1 MRQIL
6 ICITLLCLLNN
17 NILANEQD
25 IIRNY
30 IKQNFPSNFLVNDAQ
45 VSQLTWI
52 LRHQRQTFDMD
63 PILRKPDI
71 HIEISRALTRLYC
84 ARLLRDGSR
93 DAYNRFVQAQIDT
106 HINNPLTF
114 ASFNQLA
121 QHIQQISA
129 QDYALLETATILSAV
144 SLSKVAA
151 QLAQQAMHDVKDV
164 NDNLEFLA
172 ITLRGK
178 NTIYPLADQ
187 MSFTNEAAQKIF
199 YVLFP
204 PHTNFR
210 HMLYTEGGIG
220 MFNYLRTMMA
230 HKFIDKSMLD
240 LWYAHWVINI
250 AGFRGYVNQHGS
262 IYLNE
267 DVMQAMEYLRMLIY
281 TMLDD
286 PNFDPLIP
294 YLEYRAKLLGFQQLP
309 NDKKWFFTHLACL
322 LRLYNIPDG
331 KKLYANLA
339 KLSESDTQFLR
350 DNYMNGLRDNTQVI
364 HTHVPAFFAN
374 AIALTN
380 DLTQVIT
387 QLLPVYNGILKQHAE
402 LNLPNRLSFNNLCA
416 TQNLQKLLNKNAAK
430 QQRFVITVDGQ
441 IELIDA

>member
-6 ICITLLCLLNN
+6 ICIILLLLLNN
-17 NILANEQD
+17 NVLANEQD

-30 IKQNFPSNFLVNDAQ
+30 IKQNFPANFIVNDAQ
-45 VSQLTWI
+45 ISQLTWI
-52 LRHQRQTFDMD
+52 LRHERQTFDMD
-63 PILRKPDI
+63 PIVGKPDL
-71 HIEISRALTRLYC
+71 HVEISRALTRLYC

-93 DAYNRFVQAQIDT
+93 NAYNNFVQAQIDM
-106 HINNPLTF
+106 HVNNPLTF
-114 ASFNQLA
+114 TSFNQLA
-121 QHIQQISA
+121 RHIQQISA

-144 SLSKVAA
+144 SMSKAAA
-151 QLAQQAMHDVKDV
+151 QLAHQAMHNVIDV

-178 NTIYPLADQ
+178 NNIYPLADQ
-187 MSFTNEAAQKIF
+187 MSFTNEAAHKIF

-220 MFNYLRTMMA
+220 MFNYLRAMIA
-230 HKFIDKSMLD
+230 HKFIDKNMLD

-267 DVMQAMEYLRMLIY
+267 NVVQAMEHLRMLIY

-286 PNFDPLIP
+286 PNFDPLMP
-294 YLEYRAKLLGFQQLP
+294 YLEYRAKLLGFERLP
-309 NDKKWFFTHLACL
+309 NDKKWFFTHVGCL
-322 LRLYNIPDG
+322 LRLYNITDG
-331 KKLYANLA
+331 KRLYDNLTN
-339 KLSESDTQFLR
+339 LSENDIQFLQ
-350 DNYMNGLRDNTQVI
+350 NSYINGLQDNTQII
-364 HTHVPAFFAN
+364 HTHVPALFAN

-380 DLTQVIT
+380 DLNLVIT
-387 QLLPVYNGILKQHAE
+387 KLLPVYNNILKQHAE
-402 LNLPNRLSFNNLCA
+402 LKLTNRISFNNLCA
-416 TQNLQKLLNKNAAK
+416 TQNLQRLLNKNAAK

-441 IELIDA
+441 IELIDT